1 MFSPDKFGITAS
13 VLKPVILAFALT
25 AVIDSYAQDAGK
37 SLPDLSASS
46 REDTSQSAQ
55 SKTPGEKSA
64 PYSLSV
70 RRIVTQPGFPEIGEK
85 ADAVFASALQVQGQS
100 FDALTGL
107 CAPELSPATAYRIAL
122 EFSGGKPWAVSIRG
136 GSVVAADSEE
146 HALALIRKLKEK
158 GKPVSIGF
166 FQIPEEFITQSG
178 SDLESALEPCRNLK
192 MGSEFLFSRYRDYL
206 GRHGMNFLAARQA
219 LEDLREASG
228 RGTRYTHS
236 IEKGVSDFGSQ
247 AVTVKVRA
255 VGDEF
260 KPGQQPGNGFSS
272 QGTRKPDSFVVVR
285 KEVPATEPE
294 GRGPDKSETL
304 SLAAETP
311 SEKPKAS
318 NKSERAAVSAIK
330 DKANAD
336 AQKRLI
342 SRESPKRPKPE
353 VLQASEKDSIKINRR
368 LREKKNVFAVAEEQ
382 VPTESENPTQ
392 TSMRIF

>member
-1 MFSPDKFGITAS
+1 M
-13 VLKPVILAFALT
+13 PVILAFALT

-46 REDTSQSAQ
+46 REDSSQSEQ

-158 GKPVSIGF
+158 GKTVSIGF

-219 LEDLREASG
+219 LEDLRAASG

-247 AVTVKVRA
+247 TVTVKVKA

-260 KPGQQPGNGFSS
+260 KPGQQPDSDKGFSS
-272 QGTRKPDSFVVVR
+272 QETSKPDSFVVVR
-285 KEVPATEPE
+285 KEAPGAE
-294 GRGPDKSETL
+294 PDKPENF
-304 SLAAETP
+304 SLAAET
-311 SEKPKAS
+311 SAEKPKAS
-318 NKSERAAVSAIK
+318 NKSEKGAASAIRQ
-330 DKANAD
+330 KANAD
-336 AQKRLI
+336 AQERLV
-342 SRESPKRPKPE
+342 SHESPKRPKPE
-353 VLQASEKDSIKINRR
+353 VLQASEKDSIKTQKR

>member
-13 VLKPVILAFALT
+13 VLKPVLLAFALT

-46 REDTSQSAQ
+46 REDSSQSEQ

-107 CAPELSPATAYRIAL
+107 CAPELSPATAYRIAF

-146 HALALIRKLKEK
+146 HALALIRNLKEK
-158 GKPVSIGF
+158 GKSVSIGF
-166 FQIPEEFITQSG
+166 FQIPEEFISHSG

-192 MGSEFLFSRYRDYL
+192 MGSAFLFSRYRDYL

-219 LEDLREASG
+219 LEDLRAASG
-228 RGTRYTHS
+228 RGTRFTHS
-236 IEKGVSDFGSQ
+236 IEKGVSDYSSQ
-247 AVTVKVRA
+247 TVTVKVKA
-255 VGDEF
+255 VEAEF
-260 KPGQQPGNGFSS
+260 KPGQQPGNRFSS
-272 QGTRKPDSFVVVR
+272 QETRQPDSFVVVR
-285 KEVPATEPE
+285 KDAPAVD
-294 GRGPDKSETL
+294 PDKSEN
-304 SLAAETP
+304 SFLAVETP
-311 SEKPKAS
+311 AEKPKAA
-318 NKSERAAVSAIK
+318 NKSERAAGSANEQ
-330 DKANAD
+330 KANAD
-336 AQKRLI
+336 AQGRLI

-353 VLQASEKDSIKINRR
+353 VLQASEKDSKNTQRR

>member
-1 MFSPDKFGITAS
+1 MFSRDKFGITAS

-46 REDTSQSAQ
+46 RENTSHLSQ

-70 RRIVTQPGFPEIGEK
+70 RRVATQPGFPEIGEK

-100 FDALTGL
+100 FDALAGL

-122 EFSGGKPWAVSIRG
+122 EFSGGKPWAVSITG

-158 GKPVSIGF
+158 GKSVSIGF

-192 MGSEFLFSRYRDYL
+192 MGSAFLFSRYRDYL
-206 GRHGMNFLAARQA
+206 GRHGMNYLAARQA
-219 LEDLREASG
+219 LEDLRAASG

-247 AVTVKVRA
+247 TVTVKVKA
-255 VGDEF
+255 VEAEF
-260 KPGQQPGNGFSS
+260 KPGQQPGNRLSS
-272 QGTRKPDSFVVVR
+272 QETRKPDSFVVVR
-285 KEVPATEPE
+285 KDAPTVE
-294 GRGPDKSETL
+294 PDKSEN
-304 SLAAETP
+304 SFLAAGTP
-311 SEKPKAS
+311 AEKPKAA
-318 NKSERAAVSAIK
+318 NKSERAAESAINR
-330 DKANAD
+330 KANAD
-336 AQKRLI
+336 SQERPI
-342 SRESPKRPKPE
+342 GRESPKRPKPE
-353 VLQASEKDSIKINRR
+353 VLQASEKDSKNTQRR

>member
-13 VLKPVILAFALT
+13 VLKPVLLAFALT

-46 REDTSQSAQ
+46 REDSSQSEQ

-85 ADAVFASALQVQGQS
+85 ADAVFASAMQVQGQS
-100 FDALTGL
+100 FETLAGL

-122 EFSGGKPWAVSIRG
+122 EFSGGQPWAVSIRG

-146 HALALIRKLKEK
+146 HALALIRNLKEK
-158 GKPVSIGF
+158 GKSVSIGF
-166 FQIPEEFITQSG
+166 FQIPEEFITHSG

-219 LEDLREASG
+219 LEDLRAASG
-228 RGTRYTHS
+228 RETRYTHS
-236 IEKGVSDFGSQ
+236 IEKGVSDFGSPT
-247 AVTVKVRA
+247 VTVKVRA
-255 VGDEF
+255 VGDQF
-260 KPGQQPGNGFSS
+260 KPGQQPDSDKGFSS
-272 QGTRKPDSFVVVR
+272 QETKKPDSFVVVR
-285 KEVPATEPE
+285 KEA
-294 GRGPDKSETL
+294 S
-304 SLAAETP
+304 AAETP
-311 SEKPKAS
+311 AEKPKAS
-318 NKSERAAVSAIK
+318 NKSERAAVSAIRQ
-330 DKANAD
+330 KANAD
-336 AQKRLI
+336 AQERLI
-342 SRESPKRPKPE
+342 NRESPKRPKPE
-353 VLQASEKDSIKINRR
+353 VLQASDKDSIKTQRR
-368 LREKKNVFAVAEEQ
+368 LREKKNVFAVAEEK
-382 VPTESENPTQ
+382 VPIESENSTQ

>member
-146 HALALIRKLKEK
+146 HALALIRNLKEK
-158 GKPVSIGF
+158 GKSVSIGF
-166 FQIPEEFITQSG
+166 FQIPEEFISHSG

-192 MGSEFLFSRYRDYL
+192 MGSAFLFSRYRDYL

-219 LEDLREASG
+219 LEDLRAASG
-228 RGTRYTHS
+228 RGTRFTHS
-236 IEKGVSDFGSQ
+236 IEKGVSDYSSQ
-247 AVTVKVRA
+247 TVTVKVKA
-255 VGDEF
+255 VEAEF
-260 KPGQQPGNGFSS
+260 KPGQQPGNRFSS
-272 QGTRKPDSFVVVR
+272 QETRQPDSFVVVR
-285 KEVPATEPE
+285 KDAPAVD
-294 GRGPDKSETL
+294 PDKSEN
-304 SLAAETP
+304 SFLAVETP
-311 SEKPKAS
+311 AEKPKAA
-318 NKSERAAVSAIK
+318 NKSERAAGSANEQ
-330 DKANAD
+330 KANAD
-336 AQKRLI
+336 AQGRLI

-353 VLQASEKDSIKINRR
+353 VLQASEKDSKNTQRR
-368 LREKKNVFAVAEEQ
+368 LREKKNVFAVVEEK
-382 VPTESENPTQ
+382 VPTESENPNQ

>member
-13 VLKPVILAFALT
+13 VLKPVLLAFALT

-46 REDTSQSAQ
+46 REDSSQSEQ

-107 CAPELSPATAYRIAL
+107 CAPELSPATAYRIAF

-146 HALALIRKLKEK
+146 HALALIRNLKEK
-158 GKPVSIGF
+158 GKSVSIGF
-166 FQIPEEFITQSG
+166 FQIPEEFISHSG

-192 MGSEFLFSRYRDYL
+192 MGSAFLFSRYRDYL

-219 LEDLREASG
+219 LEDLRAASG
-228 RGTRYTHS
+228 RGTRFTHS
-236 IEKGVSDFGSQ
+236 IEKGVSDYSSQ
-247 AVTVKVRA
+247 TVTVKVKA
-255 VGDEF
+255 VEAEF
-260 KPGQQPGNGFSS
+260 KPGQQPGNRFSS
-272 QGTRKPDSFVVVR
+272 QETRQPDSFVVVR
-285 KEVPATEPE
+285 KDAPAVD
-294 GRGPDKSETL
+294 PDKSEN
-304 SLAAETP
+304 SFLAVETP
-311 SEKPKAS
+311 AEKPKAA
-318 NKSERAAVSAIK
+318 NKSERAAGSANEQ
-330 DKANAD
+330 KANAD
-336 AQKRLI
+336 AQGRLI

-353 VLQASEKDSIKINRR
+353 VLQASEKDSKNTQRR
-368 LREKKNVFAVAEEQ
+368 LREKKNVFAVVEEK
-382 VPTESENPTQ
+382 VPTESENPNQ

>member
-13 VLKPVILAFALT
+13 VLKPVLLAFALT
-25 AVIDSYAQDAGK
+25 AVSYAQDAGK

-46 REDTSQSAQ
+46 REDSSQSEQ

-107 CAPELSPATAYRIAL
+107 CAPELSPATAYRIAF

-146 HALALIRKLKEK
+146 HALALIRNLKEK
-158 GKPVSIGF
+158 GKSVSIGF
-166 FQIPEEFITQSG
+166 FQIPEEFISHSG

-192 MGSEFLFSRYRDYL
+192 MGSAFLFSRYRDYL

-219 LEDLREASG
+219 LEDLRAASG
-228 RGTRYTHS
+228 RGTRFTHS
-236 IEKGVSDFGSQ
+236 IEKGVSDYSSQ
-247 AVTVKVRA
+247 TVTVKVKA
-255 VGDEF
+255 VEAEF
-260 KPGQQPGNGFSS
+260 KPGQQPGNRFSS
-272 QGTRKPDSFVVVR
+272 QETRQPDSFVVVR
-285 KEVPATEPE
+285 KDAPAVD
-294 GRGPDKSETL
+294 PDKSEN
-304 SLAAETP
+304 SFLAVETP
-311 SEKPKAS
+311 AEKPKAA
-318 NKSERAAVSAIK
+318 NKSERAAGSANEQ
-330 DKANAD
+330 KANAD
-336 AQKRLI
+336 AQGRLI

-353 VLQASEKDSIKINRR
+353 VLQASEKDSKNTQRR
-368 LREKKNVFAVAEEQ
+368 LREKKNVFAVVEEK
-382 VPTESENPTQ
+382 VPTESENPNQ

>member
-1 MFSPDKFGITAS
+1 MFSRDKFGITAS

-46 REDTSQSAQ
+46 RENTSHLSQ

-70 RRIVTQPGFPEIGEK
+70 RRAATQPGFPEIGEK

-100 FDALTGL
+100 FDALAGL

-122 EFSGGKPWAVSIRG
+122 EFSGGKPWTVSITG

-146 HALALIRKLKEK
+146 HALALVRKLKEK
-158 GKPVSIGF
+158 GKSVCIGF
-166 FQIPEEFITQSG
+166 FQIPEEVITQSG
-178 SDLESALEPCRNLK
+178 SDFESALEPCRNLK

-219 LEDLREASG
+219 LEDLRAASG

-247 AVTVKVRA
+247 TVTVKVRA

-272 QGTRKPDSFVVVR
+272 QETKKPDSFVVVR
-285 KEVPATEPE
+285 KEAP
-294 GRGPDKSETL
+294 
-304 SLAAETP
+304 AAETP
-311 SEKPKAS
+311 AEKPKAS

-336 AQKRLI
+336 ARERLI

-353 VLQASEKDSIKINRR
+353 VLQASDKESIKTQRR
-368 LREKKNVFAVAEEQ
+368 LREKKNVFAVAEEK

>member
-1 MFSPDKFGITAS
+1 MFSRDKFGITAS

-219 LEDLREASG
+219 LEDLRAASG

-236 IEKGVSDFGSQ
+236 IEKGVSDFGSPT
-247 AVTVKVRA
+247 VTVKVRA

-272 QGTRKPDSFVVVR
+272 QETKKPDSFVVVR
-285 KEVPATEPE
+285 KEAPAAET
-294 GRGPDKSETL
+294 DKSEN
-304 SLAAETP
+304 SFLAAETP
-311 SEKPKAS
+311 AEKPKAS
-318 NKSERAAVSAIK
+318 NKNERAAVSAIK

-336 AQKRLI
+336 ARERLI

-353 VLQASEKDSIKINRR
+353 VLQASEKDSIKTQRR
-368 LREKKNVFAVAEEQ
+368 LREKKNVFAVAEEK

>member
-1 MFSPDKFGITAS
+1 MFSRDKFGITAS
-13 VLKPVILAFALT
+13 VLKPLILAFALT
-25 AVIDSYAQDAGK
+25 AVFDSYAEDAGK
-37 SLPDLSASS
+37 SPPDLSASS
-46 REDTSQSAQ
+46 RESTSQSSQ
-55 SKTPGEKSA
+55 GKTPGEKSA
-64 PYSLSV
+64 TYSLSV

-100 FDALTGL
+100 FDALAGL

-136 GSVVAADSEE
+136 GSVIAADSEE
-146 HALALIRKLKEK
+146 HALAFIRKLKEK
-158 GKPVSIGF
+158 GKSVSLGF

-219 LEDLREASG
+219 LEDLRAASG

-236 IEKGVSDFGSQ
+236 IEKGVFDFGSQ
-247 AVTVKVRA
+247 AVTVKVKA
-255 VGDEF
+255 VEAEF
-260 KPGQQPGNGFSS
+260 KPGQQPGNRFSS
-272 QGTRKPDSFVVVR
+272 QETRKPDSFVVVR
-285 KEVPATEPE
+285 KGAPAVD
-294 GRGPDKSETL
+294 PDKSEN
-304 SLAAETP
+304 SFLAAETAR
-311 SEKPKAS
+311 EKPKAS
-318 NKSERAAVSAIK
+318 NKSERAAVSANEQ
-330 DKANAD
+330 KANAD
-336 AQKRLI
+336 AQGRFA

-353 VLQASEKDSIKINRR
+353 VLQASEKDSKNTQRK

-382 VPTESENPTQ
+382 IPTESENPTQ

>member
-13 VLKPVILAFALT
+13 VLKPVLLAFALT

-46 REDTSQSAQ
+46 REDSSQSEQ

-107 CAPELSPATAYRIAL
+107 CAPELSPATAYRIAF

-146 HALALIRKLKEK
+146 HALALIRNLKEK
-158 GKPVSIGF
+158 GKSVSIGF
-166 FQIPEEFITQSG
+166 FQIPEEFISHSG

-192 MGSEFLFSRYRDYL
+192 MGSAFLFSRYRDYL
-206 GRHGMNFLAARQA
+206 GRNGMNFLAARQA
-219 LEDLREASG
+219 LEDLRAASG
-228 RGTRYTHS
+228 RGTRFTHS
-236 IEKGVSDFGSQ
+236 IEKGVSDYSSQ
-247 AVTVKVRA
+247 TVTVKVKA
-255 VGDEF
+255 VEAEF
-260 KPGQQPGNGFSS
+260 KPGQQPGNRFSS
-272 QGTRKPDSFVVVR
+272 QETRQPDSFVVVR
-285 KEVPATEPE
+285 KDAPAVD
-294 GRGPDKSETL
+294 PDKSEN
-304 SLAAETP
+304 SFLAVETP
-311 SEKPKAS
+311 AEKPKAA
-318 NKSERAAVSAIK
+318 NKSERAAGSANEQ
-330 DKANAD
+330 KANAD
-336 AQKRLI
+336 AQGRLI

-353 VLQASEKDSIKINRR
+353 VLQASEKDSKNTQRR
-368 LREKKNVFAVAEEQ
+368 LREKKNVFAVVEEK
-382 VPTESENPTQ
+382 VPTESENPNQ

>member
-158 GKPVSIGF
+158 GKPVS
-166 FQIPEEFITQSG
+166 TV
-178 SDLESALEPCRNLK
+178 
-192 MGSEFLFSRYRDYL
+192 FSRSRKSSL
-206 GRHGMNFLAARQA
+206 LS
-219 LEDLREASG
+219 REATWSLLWS
-228 RGTRYTHS
+228 RAGT
-236 IEKGVSDFGSQ
+236 
-247 AVTVKVRA
+247 
-255 VGDEF
+255 
-260 KPGQQPGNGFSS
+260 
-272 QGTRKPDSFVVVR
+272 
-285 KEVPATEPE
+285 
-294 GRGPDKSETL
+294 
-304 SLAAETP
+304 
-311 SEKPKAS
+311 
-318 NKSERAAVSAIK
+318 
-330 DKANAD
+330 
-336 AQKRLI
+336 
-342 SRESPKRPKPE
+342 
-353 VLQASEKDSIKINRR
+353 
-368 LREKKNVFAVAEEQ
+368 
-382 VPTESENPTQ
+382 
-392 TSMRIF
+392 

>member
-1 MFSPDKFGITAS
+1 MFSRDKFGITAS

-46 REDTSQSAQ
+46 RENTSHLSQ

-70 RRIVTQPGFPEIGEK
+70 RRVATQPGFPEIGEK

-100 FDALTGL
+100 FDALAGL

-122 EFSGGKPWAVSIRG
+122 EFSGGKPWTVSITG

-158 GKPVSIGF
+158 GKSVSIGF
-166 FQIPEEFITQSG
+166 FQIPDEFILQSG

-192 MGSEFLFSRYRDYL
+192 MGSAFLFSRYRDYL

-219 LEDLREASG
+219 LEDLRAASG

-236 IEKGVSDFGSQ
+236 LEKGVSDYGSQ
-247 AVTVKVRA
+247 TVTVKVKA
-255 VGDEF
+255 VRDEF
-260 KPGQQPGNGFSS
+260 RPGQQPGNRFSS
-272 QGTRKPDSFVVVR
+272 QETRKPDSFVVVR
-285 KEVPATEPE
+285 KDAPAVE
-294 GRGPDKSETL
+294 PDKPENSFL
-304 SLAAETP
+304 VAETP
-311 SEKPKAS
+311 AEKPKAS
-318 NKSERAAVSAIK
+318 NKSEGAAESAIRQ
-330 DKANAD
+330 KANAD
-336 AQKRLI
+336 AQERLI

-353 VLQASEKDSIKINRR
+353 VLQASEKDSKNTQRR